1 MTISDCLDERGKERR
16 FVMALELVFECP
28 RTLEKLRS
36 GPLSELLDGFCDWL
50 LEHGFARY
58 TVRTHLSNV
67 SHLNE
72 HLGARNGA
80 VWQILSA
87 QAVKEFLKQ
96 YPLRARNRGQLDEHV
111 ARVRF
116 SVSRFIEYLRFSGL
130 FEPSAKT
137 PIYQPLRDQYLQ
149 WLREHQ
155 HVSAGTIEIR
165 SHSISQFLHWLGPQ
179 ATPQGCAE
187 LNAETIECFFLPY
200 AQKMGRSARR
210 SMQAAL
216 RTFLRFCLSQG
227 YVQRPLQHAVP
238 TWRTYKLATVPRG
251 LTNQQALKVL
261 QSIDRNGSAGRR
273 DYAICQLLY
282 TYGVRGGQVRALRY
296 EDIDWAHNQIL
307 FRASKHGKESLL
319 PLTVAVG
326 ESLLEYLKNARP
338 SSSDPHVFLT
348 SRAPYHALVRSNA
361 LSAIVERHLRKAD
374 IQVSSK
380 GAHAFRH
387 CFASRMLQDG
397 HSLKAVADVLGHHH
411 LGTTFIYTKV
421 DFNSLRQVALPWPKE
436 VAS

>member
-1 MTISDCLDERGKERR
+1 
-16 FVMALELVFECP
+16 MALELVFECP
-28 RTLEKLRS
+28 RTVEKLRS
-36 GPLSELLDGFCDWL
+36 GPLGGLLDGFCDWL
-50 LEHGFARY
+50 LQHGFARY

-80 VWQILSA
+80 AWQTLSA
-87 QAVKEFLKQ
+87 QTVGGFLRE
-96 YPLRARNRGQLDEHV
+96 YPLQARNRGPLEQHL

-116 SVSRFIEYLRFSGL
+116 SVSRFIEYLCFSGL
-130 FEPSAKT
+130 FESVAKT
-137 PIYQPLRDQYLQ
+137 PIYPIYQPLRDAYLQ
-149 WLREHQ
+149 WMREHQ

-165 SHSISQFLHWLGPQ
+165 SHSITQFLHWLGPQ

-187 LNAETIECFFLPY
+187 LNAETIERFFLPY
-200 AQKMGRSARR
+200 AQKTGRSARR

-216 RTFLRFCLSQG
+216 RTFLRFCLYQG

-251 LTNQQALKVL
+251 LTDQQALKVL

-282 TYGVRGGQVRALRY
+282 TYGVRGGQVRSLRHQ
-296 EDIDWAHNQIL
+296 DIDWAHHQIL

-326 ESLLEYLKNARP
+326 ENLLEYLKNARP
-338 SSSDPHVFLT
+338 SSGDPHVFLT

-374 IQVSSK
+374 IQVSRK

-387 CFASRMLQDG
+387 CFATRMLQQG
-397 HSLKAVADVLGHHH
+397 HSLKAVADVLGHRH

-421 DFNSLRQVALPWPKE
+421 DFNSLRQVALPWPEE
-436 VAS
+436 VA